1 MKQFSSKELIES
13 FGYEQ
18 ALDEYSFQDFGQDAG
33 DFARGAVHGA
43 SFGTSENLIAF
54 LRSKFNGTPYEAE
67 LEKAIAANKA
77 AEERNPYAYMAGD
90 IAGSVAAPVP
100 GGAAIAGAKNLG
112 KLGKFA
118 AMAGINL
125 GTTAAVGAIKGQ
137 HDTTALANQ
146 PSQPINQLAKLQSII
161 GAKPDG
167 ILGPETKTKLKSW
180 QQQNGINADGIPGPE
195 TYTAAGL
202 AESKGKIMKKTT
214 TIAEDIAALRDVLTA
229 IESKNLDEA
238 IVPWGKALNAAG
250 KAADDIASGFGKI
263 KPPAGAPAV
272 YKAPGLPAAKN
283 AGGLSGGGT
292 GGIGGGAGGIGGG
305 MDDVGGALAKR
316 PGGALGTSGAGGEFV
331 GGAGKS
337 GGIPSGISG
346 GASDA
351 VFRDVEKKVSA
362 LGPKELQK
370 LSQSALSSPKLA
382 SAEKQAIQKMGVANW
397 LKQNP
402 GKAAL
407 IAGIAGFGL
416 GYGLG
421 RLNNN
426 PIPPAPYPEPGPHG
440 KRGDPD
446 IMKKQEMLNA
456 LTGSNLKIDGI
467 WGPETQAAA
476 DDWHKISAD
485 QNATMQSDLA
495 KIKTGG
501 VDPVQANID
510 DLKKK
515 AADAQASAKSDQDAY
530 NAKYPKSVAESIAS
544 LRDLLADIESK

>member
-18 ALDEYSFQDFGQDAG
+18 ELNEFTASDTWDTVKSIATSPEMKNTAATAATGAVAGKVASKMIGKAIPGVGTALSWKDAYDRWQAG
-33 DFARGAVHGA
+33 DRSGAVLSA
-43 SFGTSENLIAF
+43 LA
-54 LRSKFNGTPYEAE
+54 
-67 LEKAIAANKA
+67 
-77 AEERNPYAYMAGD
+77 
-90 IAGSVAAPVP
+90 
-100 GGAAIAGAKNLG
+100 GAAYLAP
-112 KLGKFA
+112 
-118 AMAGINL
+118 GI
-125 GTTAAVGAIKGQ
+125 GTAVGTGLDAMNIGRDFASSSSDQ
-137 HDTTALANQ
+137 VVAE
-146 PSQPINQLAKLQSII
+146 PITSPLTKSSNNQLAKLQSII

-167 ILGPETKTKLKSW
+167 ILGPETRTKLKSW
-180 QQQNGINADGIPGPE
+180 QQQKGIRADGIPGPE

-214 TIAEDIAALRDVLTA
+214 TIAEDIAALRDVLSA
-229 IESKNLDEA
+229 IESKKLDEVGLPR
-238 IVPWGKALNAAG
+238 VPWGKALDAAG
-250 KAADDIASGFGKI
+250 KAVDDMSSGFGKI

-283 AGGLSGGGT
+283 AGGLSGGGA
-292 GGIGGGAGGIGGG
+292 GGIGGGTGGIGGG

-316 PGGALGTSGAGGEFV
+316 PGGALGTRGAGGEFI
-331 GGAGKS
+331 GGAGKP
-337 GGIPSGISG
+337 GGIPSGRA
-346 GASDA
+346 GAGAEDA
-351 VFRDVEKKVSA
+351 VFRNVEQKVSA

-370 LSQSALSSPKLA
+370 LSQSALNSPKLA
-382 SAEKQAIQKMGVANW
+382 VAEKQAIQKMGVANW
-397 LKQNP
+397 LKKNP

-407 IAGIAGFGL
+407 ISGLAGFAL
-416 GYGLG
+416 GYSLG
-421 RLNNN
+421 GDTNTVITPHN
-426 PIPPAPYPEPGPHG
+426 IIPGPHSHG

-446 IMKKQEMLNA
+446 VMKKQEMLNA
-456 LTGSNLKIDGI
+456 LTGSNLTIDGI

-485 QNATMQSDLA
+485 QNATMQSDLS

-515 AADAQASAKSDQDAY
+515 AADAQAKATADQDAY

-544 LRDLLADIESK
+544 LRDLLAEIESK

>member
-1 MKQFSSKELIES
+1 
-13 FGYEQ
+13 
-18 ALDEYSFQDFGQDAG
+18 
-33 DFARGAVHGA
+33 
-43 SFGTSENLIAF
+43 
-54 LRSKFNGTPYEAE
+54 
-67 LEKAIAANKA
+67 
-77 AEERNPYAYMAGD
+77 
-90 IAGSVAAPVP
+90 
-100 GGAAIAGAKNLG
+100 
-112 KLGKFA
+112 
-118 AMAGINL
+118 
-125 GTTAAVGAIKGQ
+125 
-137 HDTTALANQ
+137 
-146 PSQPINQLAKLQSII
+146 
-161 GAKPDG
+161 
-167 ILGPETKTKLKSW
+167 
-180 QQQNGINADGIPGPE
+180 
-195 TYTAAGL
+195 
-202 AESKGKIMKKTT
+202 
-214 TIAEDIAALRDVLTA
+214 
-229 IESKNLDEA
+229 
-238 IVPWGKALNAAG
+238 
-250 KAADDIASGFGKI
+250 
-263 KPPAGAPAV
+263 
-272 YKAPGLPAAKN
+272 
-283 AGGLSGGGT
+283 
-292 GGIGGGAGGIGGG
+292 
-305 MDDVGGALAKR
+305 
-316 PGGALGTSGAGGEFV
+316 
-331 GGAGKS
+331 
-337 GGIPSGISG
+337 
-346 GASDA
+346 
-351 VFRDVEKKVSA
+351 
-362 LGPKELQK
+362 
-370 LSQSALSSPKLA
+370 
-382 SAEKQAIQKMGVANW
+382 

>member
-18 ALDEYSFQDFGQDAG
+18 ELNEFTASDTWDTVKSIATSPEMKNTAATAATGAVAGKVASKMIGKAIPGVGTALSWKDAYDRWQAG
-33 DFARGAVHGA
+33 DRSGAVLSA
-43 SFGTSENLIAF
+43 LA
-54 LRSKFNGTPYEAE
+54 
-67 LEKAIAANKA
+67 
-77 AEERNPYAYMAGD
+77 
-90 IAGSVAAPVP
+90 
-100 GGAAIAGAKNLG
+100 GAAYLAP
-112 KLGKFA
+112 
-118 AMAGINL
+118 GI
-125 GTTAAVGAIKGQ
+125 GTAVGTGLDAMNIGRDFASSSSDQ
-137 HDTTALANQ
+137 VVAE
-146 PSQPINQLAKLQSII
+146 PITSPLTKSSNNQLAKLQSII

-180 QQQNGINADGIPGPE
+180 QQQNGIKADGIPGPE

-426 PIPPAPYPEPGPHG
+426 PIPPAPYPAPGPHG